1 LSKTKTEEFTFTMSN
16 KTNLQEQIQEER
28 TNARTVC
35 DVSGATSPECASAWD
50 VVEEMQAEVA
60 HQSQVKPK
68 TNFENYCSDNPDAVE
83 CRIYED

>member
-1 LSKTKTEEFTFTMSN
+1 MTTANTSKIET
-16 KTNLQEQIQEER
+16 QIEEER
-28 TNARTVC
+28 KGAREAC
-35 DVSGATSPECASAWD
+35 DINGATSPECAAAWD
-50 VVEEMQAEVA
+50 AVEELQAEAA

>member
-1 LSKTKTEEFTFTMSN
+1 MTTTTTTSKIET
-16 KTNLQEQIQEER
+16 IIDEER
-28 TNARTVC
+28 TNAREVC
-35 DVSGATSPECASAWD
+35 DINGATSPECAAAWD
-50 VVEEMQAEVA
+50 AVEEVQAEAA

>member
-1 LSKTKTEEFTFTMSN
+1 MTTTTTTSKIET
-16 KTNLQEQIQEER
+16 IIDEER
-28 TNARTVC
+28 TNARAVC
-35 DVSGATSPECASAWD
+35 DISGPTSPECAAAWD
-50 VVEEMQAEVA
+50 AVEEVQAEAA